1 MALVKCPDCGKMV
14 STNALSCP
22 ACGCPA
28 EFFNCGSE
36 MSAVENLSENS
47 KNVSTE
53 YRENENVFLMTQ
65 AKKDD
70 KKGALMLLKDFLV
83 FEGENP
89 KDSQRIPISS
99 IKKVEKSDYY
109 FQISVKGKFLLILF
123 YTPITDIWVR
133 VLNDA
138 MNGKYE
144 KLDYDEQKIQEIVAE
159 RKETIRV
166 KSAEAE
172 EYIIAN
178 FSLEDKHKAVDY
190 YKEYVGVSLYE
201 AKEAVRAISNKL
213 VPAKPV
219 REYPGSED
227 LDQGYF
233 RGETVVFFSGDDE
246 LGYLILTGKE
256 LIDIDTKKNEETVYD
271 VFKISHMKESLLGMG
286 MMFRYPGKF
295 LEIGLGTKG
304 LCAARF
310 ISEIKKI
317 QKSNLR

>member
-22 ACGCPA
+22 ACGCLV
-28 EFFNCGSE
+28 EFFDCGSE
-36 MSAVENLSENS
+36 MPVAENLSEDS

-53 YRENENVFLMTQ
+53 YRENEDVLLRTQ

-70 KKGALMLLKDFLV
+70 KKGVLMLLKDYLV

-89 KDSQRIPISS
+89 KDSQKIPISS

-109 FQISVKGKFLLILF
+109 FQISVKGKFLLISF

-144 KLDYDEQKIQEIVAE
+144 KLDYDEQKIQQIVAE

-166 KSAEAE
+166 KAAEAE

-178 FSLEDKHKAVDY
+178 FSLEDKRKAVDY
-190 YKEYVGVSLYE
+190 YKEYVGVSSYE
-201 AKEAVRAISNKL
+201 AKEAVRAISKKL
-213 VPAKPV
+213 APAKPV
-219 REYPGSED
+219 RKYPGTKD
-227 LDQGYF
+227 LDQGFF
-233 RGETVVFFSGDDE
+233 RGNIVVFFSGDDE
-246 LGYLILTGKE
+246 LGYLILTEKE

-271 VFKISHMKESLLGMG
+271 VCKISYMRENFLGMSIR
-286 MMFRYPGKF
+286 FRYSGKF
-295 LEIGLGTKG
+295 LDIIVSTKDF
-304 LCAARF
+304 CAARF

-317 QKSNLR
+317 QKSSVR